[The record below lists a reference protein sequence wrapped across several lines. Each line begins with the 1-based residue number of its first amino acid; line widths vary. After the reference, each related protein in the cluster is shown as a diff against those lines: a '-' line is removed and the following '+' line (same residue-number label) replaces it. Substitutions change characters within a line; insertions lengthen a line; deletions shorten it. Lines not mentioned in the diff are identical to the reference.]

1 MGDLSGNDP
10 YMDNY
15 LAHYGVVGMKW
26 GKRSGGLK
34 SRAKGAARDSIE
46 RRLTSNKEIAEGRG
60 ESRDYYRRATLRAP
74 GAILAGSTKS
84 AARRSKK
91 LQGAL
96 DRLDAGK
103 MTKRDKL
110 GAAMNT
116 PLIDL
121 AVSRRDKRALP
132 GSPQA
137 KQNTG
142 KQKAA
147 KIIIGVGAAVLVTNL
162 GSRAGN
168 QIAVRR

>member
-1 MGDLSGNDP
+1 MADDP
-10 YMDNY
+10 TYDNY

-46 RRLTSNKEIAEGRG
+46 RRLTSNKEVAEGRG
-60 ESRDYYRRATLRAP
+60 QTRDYYRRTALRAP
-74 GAILAGSTKS
+74 GALMGGSSKS
-84 AARRSKK
+84 AGRRAKK

-103 MTKRDKL
+103 MTTRDKL
-110 GAAMNT
+110 GAALNT

-121 AVSRRDKRALP
+121 AVSRRDRRALP
-132 GSPQA
+132 GTPQR

-142 KQKAA
+142 MQKAG
-147 KIIIGVGAAVLVTNL
+147 KIILGVGAGVVVANL
-162 GSRAGN
+162 AQSASKQAAG
-168 QIAVRR
+168 R